1 MPVSSEVLDRAYR
14 SCQRVAHAHYEN
26 FPVASWLVPREM
38 RRHVAAVY
46 AFARRADDFADE
58 GNHTSQERLA
68 LLDEWSQRLHKA
80 VETREAELSG
90 DSEDLLFVALGDTIR
105 VCDLPVELFENLLS
119 AFRQDVTINR
129 YETWDEVLDYCRR
142 SANPIGRLALKIAG
156 FHNATLDRAAD
167 DICTA
172 LQLTNFLQ
180 DFSRD
185 WECGRLYV
193 PAEIYR
199 EFGAKEEDLGKRC
212 LPLSWRQSLA
222 EVSCRTH
229 EMFERGRSVCDAV
242 GGALRIELRLTWLGG
257 QRILDRIAETG
268 YDPCMR
274 RPVLGMS
281 DFVPILWHVLTWK
294 IQRP

>member
-1 MPVSSEVLDRAYR
+1 
-14 SCQRVAHAHYEN
+14 
-26 FPVASWLVPREM
+26 M

-46 AFARRADDFADE
+46 AFARRADDFSDE

-185 WECGRLYV
+185 WECDRLYV